1 MTETGIREWIE
12 YDGRNY
18 IIDDTNTVYELTLAS
33 ESVTKDILDAILD
46 DTQTTSSNSSNGS
59 SNNNKLPLECLENLQ
74 EMYNNGNI
82 TGLLDKLGKLTEILT
97 KDIISTN
104 SVEEIKKETIKA
116 GTPWTPQEQD
126 NLKRM
131 FQDGK
136 SISKIA
142 EVLGRSKGGILSRL
156 KQLNLICKPELESID
171 NHRPVIN
178 AIPIEPKQKTL
189 APLTP
194 TQQEAFELFLSGQ
207 SFCLTGPG
215 GTGKSY
221 IIKHIVESCK
231 TNNISCAITAMTGV
245 AASLISGQTLHKW
258 SGLGLMDRRI
268 ETMVGIIRNNEQV
281 LDRWTST
288 QVLVIDEV
296 SMMNQEMFELLHVVF
311 CKIRGNK
318 EFYGGIQVIFC
329 CDFAQLAPINGNY
342 AFESPLWQKEL
353 SSNTIYLNQIL
364 RQDNPEFIQML
375 GEIRLGIVTET
386 SRLSLNS
393 RLNKKAEGPI
403 QPTILYPHRKA
414 VEETNNRK
422 LDELKYEK
430 RLFTAKD
437 TKYEFSS
444 KTTKNATAKDTET
457 LEERSPK
464 KITLCEQ
471 AQVMLS
477 VNIDTERGLVNGSR
491 GIVTGFTGGNP
502 DVLFDNGKRL
512 TITPNTFECQTQTC
526 IIRRVQIP
534 LVLAWATTIHKCQGS
549 TLTHAVTD
557 LRDAFCNAQGYVTL
571 SRLKSL
577 DGLYLIGI
585 DYSKIKCDSRVK
597 VYYDCLSKNTP
608 YPNTKNAVHILENYL
623 DNVNS
628 ACYLDDS
635 D

>member
-1 MTETGIREWIE
+1 MSTTSIRDWIE
-12 YDGRNY
+12 YDGKNY
-18 IIDDTNTVYELTLAS
+18 IIDDTNKVYELTQ
-33 ESVTKDILDAILD
+33 VTGALEKDILDAIQD
-46 DTQTTSSNSSNGS
+46 DSVEIMDTSSDNSTGIASN
-59 SNNNKLPLECLENLQ
+59 
-74 EMYNNGNI
+74 
-82 TGLLDKLGKLTEILT
+82 T
-97 KDIISTN
+97 DIINSTN
-104 SVEEIKKETIKA
+104 PVNTVSKSGKRWSNEDVEA
-116 GTPWTPQEQD
+116 
-126 NLKRM
+126 
-131 FQDGK
+131 
-136 SISKIA
+136 
-142 EVLGRSKGGILSRL
+142 L
-156 KQLNLICKPELESID
+156 KQLFTNGNTISQISEVLDRTSGGIFSKLQSLELIHKMERLESYEKREQKKPAIPLP
-171 NHRPVIN
+171 NFTKIEKKPVIN
-178 AIPIEPKQKTL
+178 PIPIEPKQKTL
-189 APLTP
+189 APLTS
-194 TQQEAFELFLSGQ
+194 TQLEAFELFLSGQ

-215 GTGKSY
+215 GTGKSH
-221 IIKHIVESCK
+221 IIKHIVENCK
-231 TNNISCAITAMTGV
+231 TSNISCAITAMTGV

-296 SMMNQEMFELLHVVF
+296 SMMNQGMFELLHVVF

-353 SSNTIYLNQIL
+353 SGNTIYLNQIL

-375 GEIRLGIVTET
+375 SEIRLGIVSET
-386 SRLSLNS
+386 SRKSLNS
-393 RLNKKAEGPI
+393 RLDKKAEGPI
-403 QPTILYPHRKA
+403 QPTILYPHRKT

-444 KTTKNATAKDTET
+444 KTTKNATSKDTET

-464 KITLCEQ
+464 QITLCEQ

-477 VNIDTERGLVNGSR
+477 VNIDTEKGLVNGSR
-491 GIVTGFTGGNP
+491 GIITGFTGGNP

-597 VYYDCLSKNTP
+597 VYYDTLSKNTP

-623 DNVNS
+623 DNFS
-628 ACYLDDS
+628 GECCLDDS

>member
-1 MTETGIREWIE
+1 MSTPGVREWIE
-12 YDGRNY
+12 YDGKNY
-18 IIDDTNTVYELTLAS
+18 IIDDTNTVYELIPAS
-33 ESVTKDILDAILD
+33 EEISKDILEAISE
-46 DTQTTSSNSSNGS
+46 DTQTISNDSSDISIITDSSKDTNNVVNPVSKSGKRW
-59 SNNNKLPLECLENLQ
+59 SNE
-74 EMYNNGNI
+74 
-82 TGLLDKLGKLTEILT
+82 D
-97 KDIISTN
+97 
-104 SVEEIKKETIKA
+104 VE
-116 GTPWTPQEQD
+116 
-126 NLKRM
+126 
-131 FQDGK
+131 
-136 SISKIA
+136 
-142 EVLGRSKGGILSRL
+142 VL
-156 KQLNLICKPELESID
+156 KQLFSNGNTISQISEVLDRTNGGIFSKLQSLELIHKMERLESYEKREQKKLPIPLPKLTKVTEQKE
-171 NHRPVIN
+171 NK
-178 AIPIEPKQKTL
+178 PIEEFKKTL
-189 APLTP
+189 APLTDK
-194 TQQEAFELFLSGQ
+194 QQEAFELFLSGK

-215 GTGKSY
+215 GTGKSH

-231 TNNISCAITAMTGV
+231 GSKISCAITAMTGV

-281 LDRWTST
+281 LDRWLST

-296 SMMNQEMFELLHVVF
+296 SMMNQEMFEMLHVVF

-353 SSNTIYLNQIL
+353 ASNTVYLNQIL
-364 RQDNPEFIQML
+364 RQDNPEFIKML
-375 GEIRLGIVTET
+375 CDIRLGLVTEG
-386 SRLSLNS
+386 SRLALNS
-393 RLNKKAEGPI
+393 RLNKKADGPI
-403 QPTILYPHRKA
+403 QPTILYPHRKT

-464 KITLCEQ
+464 KIILCEQ

-477 VNIDTERGLVNGSR
+477 VNIDTEKGLVNGSR
-491 GIVTGFTGGNP
+491 GIITGFTSGNP
-502 DVLFDNGKRL
+502 DVQFDNGKRI

-549 TLTHAVTD
+549 TLTHAITD
-557 LRDAFCNAQGYVTL
+557 LRDAFCNAQAYVTL

-585 DYSKIKCDSRVK
+585 DYNKIKCDARVK
-597 VYYDCLSKNTP
+597 TYYDCLSRNIP
-608 YPNTKNAVHILENYL
+608 YTNTKNCVHILENYL
-623 DNVNS
+623 DDINS
-628 ACYLDDS
+628 ECFLSDS

>member
-1 MTETGIREWIE
+1 MSVREWIE
-12 YDGRNY
+12 YDGKNY
-18 IIDDTNTVYELTLAS
+18 IIDDTNKVYELVAAS
-33 ESVTKDILDAILD
+33 EEISKDILDAISED
-46 DTQTTSSNSSNGS
+46 DTPTISSNSTESN
-59 SNNNKLPLECLENLQ
+59 P
-74 EMYNNGNI
+74 
-82 TGLLDKLGKLTEILT
+82 
-97 KDIISTN
+97 ISTTPSTTDVVNTN
-104 SVEEIKKETIKA
+104 SRSGKRWTSEDVE
-116 GTPWTPQEQD
+116 
-126 NLKRM
+126 
-131 FQDGK
+131 
-136 SISKIA
+136 
-142 EVLGRSKGGILSRL
+142 VL
-156 KQLNLICKPELESID
+156 KQLFSNGNKLSQISEVLDRTNGGIFSKLQSLELIHKTERLDSYERSEQKKPSTPLPKVEVKETK
-171 NHRPVIN
+171 
-178 AIPIEPKQKTL
+178 PIEQKTL

-194 TQQEAFELFLSGQ
+194 KQQEAFELFLSGQ

-215 GTGKSY
+215 GTGKSH

-231 TNNISCAITAMTGV
+231 SNNISCAITAMTGV
-245 AASLISGQTLHKW
+245 AASLIGGQTLHKW

-268 ETMVGIIRNNEQV
+268 ETMVGMIRNNEQV
-281 LDRWTST
+281 LERWTTT

-296 SMMNQEMFELLHVVF
+296 SMMNQEMFELLNVVF

-318 EFYGGIQVIFC
+318 EFYGGVQVIFC

-342 AFESPLWQKEL
+342 AFESPLWQKQL
-353 SSNTIYLNQIL
+353 ASNTIYLNQIL

-375 GEIRLGIVTET
+375 GEIRLGIVSET
-386 SRLSLNS
+386 SRTALNM
-393 RLNKKAEGPI
+393 RRNKTAEGPI
-403 QPTILYPHRKA
+403 QPTILYPHRKT

-464 KITLCEQ
+464 KILLCEQ

-477 VNIDTERGLVNGSR
+477 VNIDTEKGLVNGSR
-491 GIVTGFTGGNP
+491 GVITGFNGGNP
-502 DVLFDNGKRL
+502 EVLFDNGKRL

-549 TLTHAVTD
+549 TLTHAITD
-557 LRDAFCNAQGYVTL
+557 LRDAFCNAQAYVTL

-597 VYYDCLSKNTP
+597 SYYDCLSKNIP
-608 YPNTKNAVHILENYL
+608 YTNTKNCVHILENYL
-623 DNVNS
+623 DTVNTE
-628 ACYLDDS
+628 CCLYDS

>member
-1 MTETGIREWIE
+1 MSTTSIRDWIE
-12 YDGRNY
+12 YDGKNY
-18 IIDDTNTVYELTLAS
+18 IIDDTNNVYELTL
-33 ESVTKDILDAILD
+33 VTSALAKDILDAIED
-46 DTQTTSSNSSNGS
+46 ESVEITDTSSNNSTSPAITVDSITDTSIKTVSKYGKRWSNED
-59 SNNNKLPLECLENLQ
+59 LE
-74 EMYNNGNI
+74 
-82 TGLLDKLGKLTEILT
+82 T
-97 KDIISTN
+97 
-104 SVEEIKKETIKA
+104 
-116 GTPWTPQEQD
+116 
-126 NLKRM
+126 
-131 FQDGK
+131 
-136 SISKIA
+136 
-142 EVLGRSKGGILSRL
+142 L
-156 KQLNLICKPELESID
+156 KQLFTNGNTISQISEVLDRTGGGIFSKLQHLDLINKMERLDSYEKREQKKPAIPLPNFTKIEKK
-171 NHRPVIN
+171 PVIN
-178 AIPIEPKQKTL
+178 PVPIEPKQKTL

-194 TQQEAFELFLSGQ
+194 KQQEAFELFLNGQ

-215 GTGKSY
+215 GTGKSH
-221 IIKHIVESCK
+221 IIKHIVQSCK

-258 SGLGLMDRRI
+258 SVLGLMDRRI
-268 ETMVGIIRNNEQV
+268 ETMVVTICNNEQV
-281 LDRWTST
+281 LDRWTTT

-311 CKIRGNK
+311 CKIRNNK

-375 GEIRLGIVTET
+375 SEIRLGIISET
-386 SRLSLNS
+386 SRQALNG
-393 RLNKKAEGPI
+393 RRNKTAEGPI
-403 QPTILYPHRKA
+403 QPTILYPHRKT
-414 VEETNNRK
+414 VEETNNKK

-430 RLFTAKD
+430 RVFTAKD

-444 KTTKNATAKDTET
+444 KTTKNAAAKDTET

-464 KITLCEQ
+464 KIVLCEQ

-477 VNIDTERGLVNGSR
+477 VNIDTEKGLVNGSR
-491 GIVTGFTGGNP
+491 GIITGFTNGNP
-502 DVLFDNGKRL
+502 DVMFDNGKRL

-549 TLTHAVTD
+549 TLTHAITD
-557 LRDAFCNAQGYVTL
+557 LRDTFCNAQAYVTL

-585 DYSKIKCDSRVK
+585 DYSKIKCDTRVK
-597 VYYDCLSKNTP
+597 TYYDCLSRNIP
-608 YPNTKNAVHILENYL
+608 YTSTKNAVHILENYL
-623 DNVNS
+623 DNFRGDCYIDNS
-628 ACYLDDS
+628 D
-635 D
+635 

>member
-1 MTETGIREWIE
+1 MSTTSIRDWIE
-12 YDGRNY
+12 YDGKNY
-18 IIDDTNTVYELTLAS
+18 IIDDTNNVYELTL
-33 ESVTKDILDAILD
+33 VTGPLAKDILDAIID
-46 DTQTTSSNSSNGS
+46 ESVEITDTSSNNSTS
-59 SNNNKLPLECLENLQ
+59 PA
-74 EMYNNGNI
+74 I
-82 TGLLDKLGKLTEILT
+82 TVDRITDTPINTVSKSGKRWSTE
-97 KDIISTN
+97 D
-104 SVEEIKKETIKA
+104 VET
-116 GTPWTPQEQD
+116 
-126 NLKRM
+126 
-131 FQDGK
+131 
-136 SISKIA
+136 
-142 EVLGRSKGGILSRL
+142 L
-156 KQLNLICKPELESID
+156 KQLFTNGNTISQISEVLDRTSGGIFSKLQHLDLINKMERLDSYEKREQKKP
-171 NHRPVIN
+171 
-178 AIPIEPKQKTL
+178 AIPLPNFTKIEKKPVEPIPTEPKKKTL
-189 APLTP
+189 APLTSK
-194 TQQEAFELFLSGQ
+194 QLEAFELFLSGK

-221 IIKHIVESCK
+221 IIKHIVENCK
-231 TNNISCAITAMTGV
+231 TSNISCAITAMTGV

-288 QVLVIDEV
+288 KVLVIDEV

-353 SSNTIYLNQIL
+353 SGNTIYLNQIL
-364 RQDNPEFIQML
+364 RQDNPEFIKML
-375 GEIRLGIVTET
+375 GEIRLGIVSET
-386 SRLSLNS
+386 SRTSLNS
-393 RLNKKAEGPI
+393 RLDKKAEGPI
-403 QPTILYPHRKA
+403 QPTILYPHRKT

-477 VNIDTERGLVNGSR
+477 VNIDTEKGLVNGSR
-491 GIVTGFTGGNP
+491 GIITGFTGGNP

-577 DGLYLIGI
+577 DGLYLMGI

-597 VYYDCLSKNTP
+597 VYYDTLSKNTP

-628 ACYLDDS
+628 ECYLCDS